1 MPRIEVPVL
10 VVGGGP
16 VGVTASL
23 LLAHQG
29 IESLV
34 VERREGPHRAPQA
47 HVVNPRTLEIFRG
60 AGIDVEA
67 LRALATP
74 RADGSQVVWMTDLTG
89 EELGRLPYERQG
101 DECLTDTPTPL
112 LNLSQHLLEPVLL
125 DRLRATRGAGI
136 HHGHQWRALEQDDRG
151 VTSEIE
157 DLARGERYEV
167 RSDFVLAAD
176 GAGSRIRKALGIE
189 MVGPD
194 QLQSLIMIHFE
205 ARLRDL
211 VKDRPAILYWLVD
224 PECSGVLVAHA
235 IDGSWVFMHPYDPEA
250 ESVESYTQDRC
261 AGIVRRAIGRDDVPF
276 TIRDISPWTM
286 TAQVAESYGTGR
298 VFLVGDSAHRF
309 PPSGG
314 LGMNTGIQDIH
325 NLVWKIR
332 EVRTG
337 RAGAA
342 LLDTYERERRPVAQI
357 NTDQSLLNAMKLFEL
372 FEALGIGMD
381 LSADRSASRARM
393 LETLA
398 DPAGRKR
405 VALAIEAQRD
415 HFDMFG
421 LQLGYSYEEGA
432 IIADGTVKPAVENFV
447 RDYAPTTRPGSH
459 VPHAWVGRGGD
470 RLSILDLLPYDRFT
484 LITGPDGG
492 AWAAAVSTLDDP
504 LVRCLVAGSD
514 FVDLEGRWAE
524 LSGIGRDGAILVR
537 PDLHVAW
544 RSPAAVPDPAK
555 AIAAALATVLAR
567 G

>member
-1 MPRIEVPVL
+1 MPRVDVPVL
-10 VVGGGP
+10 IVGGGP
-16 VGVTASL
+16 VGMMACL
-23 LLAHQG
+23 LLAGQG

-60 AGIDVEA
+60 AGIDVDA

-74 RADGSQVVWMTDLTG
+74 RADGSEVVWMTDLTG

-101 DECLTDTPTPL
+101 DECLADTPTPL

-125 DRLRATRGAGI
+125 DRLRATRGTGI
-136 HHGHQWRALEQDDRG
+136 RYGHQWRALDQDEGG
-151 VTSEIE
+151 VSSEIE
-157 DLARGERYEV
+157 DLAGGERYEV
-167 RSDFVLAAD
+167 RSEFVLAAD

-205 ARLRDL
+205 ALLRDL

-235 IDGSWVFMHPYDPEA
+235 IDGTWVFMHPYDPQA
-250 ESVESYTQDRC
+250 ESVESYTRERC

-286 TAQVAESYGTGR
+286 TAQVAASYGKGR

-314 LGMNTGIQDIH
+314 MGMNTGIQDVH

-332 EVRTG
+332 EVRAA

-357 NTDQSLLNAMKLFEL
+357 NTDQSMLNAMKLFEL
-372 FEALGIGMD
+372 FEALGVGMD
-381 LSADRSASRARM
+381 LSADRSAARARM

-405 VALAIEAQRD
+405 VALAIEGQRD

-421 LQLGYSYEEGA
+421 LHLGFSYEEGA
-432 IIADGTVKPAVENFV
+432 VVADGTAKPTVENFV
-447 RDYAPTTRPGSH
+447 RDYVPTTRPGSRT
-459 VPHAWVGRGGD
+459 PHAWVEHGGQ
-470 RLSILDLLPYDRFT
+470 RVSILDLLSYDRFT
-484 LITGPDGG
+484 LVAGPAGE
-492 AWAAAVSTLDDP
+492 AWAKAVSTLDDP
-504 LVRCLVAGSD
+504 RLGCLVAGRD
-514 FVDLEGRWAE
+514 FLDLEGRWAA
-524 LSGIGRDGAILVR
+524 LSGIGQDGAILVR
-537 PDLHVAW
+537 PDQHVAW
-544 RSPAAVPDPAK
+544 RSPAAVADPAR